1 VGVVPAA
8 SQSLSVSSPTHP
20 RILLAD
26 DHPAM
31 LALIATALGGEE
43 FLVVGSV
50 SNGWE
55 LLLVAERLRPD
66 VIVLDITMPQL
77 DGIEAARRLGCSDH
91 QARLVFLTVH
101 EDADFVRAAIEAG
114 GLAYV
119 VKERLASDLL
129 PAVRSVLAGQL
140 FVSPTIRWEEDL

>member
-1 VGVVPAA
+1 
-8 SQSLSVSSPTHP
+8 
-20 RILLAD
+20 
-26 DHPAM
+26 M
-31 LALIATALGGEE
+31 L
-43 FLVVGSV
+43 FRS
-50 SNGWE
+50 
-55 LLLVAERLRPD
+55 
-66 VIVLDITMPQL
+66 
-77 DGIEAARRLGCSDH
+77 
-91 QARLVFLTVH
+91 